1 MGRTFAFLLTLLPQV
16 ALAAE
21 EDAQAARFMWIAFEC
36 GTYAEMS
43 GDRERQAALFE
54 RGMAAGRQFFSAVEA
69 GTITEE
75 EHRKHVPYVVPLLAA
90 GPSVD
95 FVLGR
100 IFESAMNSAYDNVV
114 KKDLAGLPVP
124 MERWS
129 ADAESKRSR
138 AQLLYERGNCD
149 LF

>member
-1 MGRTFAFLLTLLPQV
+1 MRQAIVIAIALSPHV

-21 EDAQAARFMWIAFEC
+21 EDAKAAMVMWTAFEC

-43 GDRERQAALFE
+43 GNRERQAALFE
-54 RGMAAGRQFFSAVEA
+54 LGMTASKKFFSAVEA

-75 EHRKHVPYVVPLLAA
+75 EHRKHVPYIVPLLAA

-95 FVLGR
+95 FIMGR
-100 IFESAMNSAYDNVV
+100 IFESAMTSAYDDVV
-114 KKDLAGLPVP
+114 KEDMAGLPLP
-124 MERWS
+124 MDEWNN
-129 ADAESKRSR
+129 DKEIKKSR
-138 AQLLYERGNCD
+138 AQLLYQRSNCE